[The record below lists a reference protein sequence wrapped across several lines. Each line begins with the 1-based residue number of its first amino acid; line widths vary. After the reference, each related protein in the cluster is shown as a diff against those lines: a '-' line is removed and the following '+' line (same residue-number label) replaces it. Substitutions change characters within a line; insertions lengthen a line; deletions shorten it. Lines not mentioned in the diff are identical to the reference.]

1 VARLSANKHKTE
13 EEIALIAIDQ
23 IIRALNSMAESQ
35 KDLCNL
41 AKEVLDELSKCKKE
55 EKLEES

>member
-1 VARLSANKHKTE
+1 MSANKHKTE
-13 EEIALIAIDQ
+13 EEVALIAIDQ

-41 AKEVLDELSKCKKE
+41 AKEVLDEFSKYRKE
-55 EKLEES
+55 KSLEES